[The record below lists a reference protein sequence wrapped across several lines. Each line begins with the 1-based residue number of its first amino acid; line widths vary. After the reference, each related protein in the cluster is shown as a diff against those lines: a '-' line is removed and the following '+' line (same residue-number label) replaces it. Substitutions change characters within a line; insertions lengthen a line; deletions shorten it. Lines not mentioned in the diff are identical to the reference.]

1 MGMQLCYSAGHPI
14 NAFRAEILD
23 ALNESNK
30 LTALALH
37 AAFSRRPS
45 STSTRAKGRYRQNAL
60 LAYEGTPF
68 PAQDMPSFGTHSER
82 KANVSNE
89 K

>member
-14 NAFRAEILD
+14 TVFQAEILD
-23 ALNESNK
+23 ALNKVNK
-30 LTALALH
+30 LNALALH

-60 LAYEGTPF
+60 VAYEGTSF
-68 PAQDMPSFGTHSER
+68 PTQDMPHLALTAG
-82 KANVSNE
+82 K
-89 K
+89 KLM